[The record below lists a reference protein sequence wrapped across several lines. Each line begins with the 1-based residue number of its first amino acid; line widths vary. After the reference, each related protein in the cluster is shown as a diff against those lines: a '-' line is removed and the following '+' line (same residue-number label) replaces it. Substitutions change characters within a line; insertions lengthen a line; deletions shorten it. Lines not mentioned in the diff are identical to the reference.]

1 MTPGRLSVGAAAVVL
16 AIVVVSAGGMV
27 ATARADT
34 DHVTNCS
41 DSNPGSLRA
50 VVAASADGDT
60 VVFDVD
66 CQTGPAQITLS
77 TEIGVGGKAIT
88 IDGTGHFVT
97 LTGGDTSRIFNAG
110 GGSTLTLKH
119 LTLTHGMA
127 DGGAIAVTGTL
138 SLINSTISDS
148 TATGFGGGAIGI
160 FGGTASV
167 AGSTFIGNTAPD
179 PQRGGAIFNNSGT
192 LSIGTST
199 FTQNQ
204 SGDLGG
210 AVAAFGGITLV
221 SRSTFAGNQSAGS
234 GGAMFAEGGAQ
245 LSVTNSTLSDN
256 TTSQFGGGIYTV
268 GGTTTTLNNDTF
280 SGNHIGAGST
290 GSGTEIATAGSV
302 IVANT
307 IVSGNIGRN
316 CAGPITND
324 GNNLQFGDT
333 TCGFSVTADPRLGP
347 LQDHGGPTQTMALG
361 QGSAAI
367 DAANPFICRIVGVD
381 NIDQRGQNRTDVVRN
396 TCDIGAYDTT
406 GAVPGPASGSTS
418 VMSCVPCKSTV
429 GASATITL
437 QAKSADGR
445 ILGVGGDTV
454 TLTAN
459 HGMLSAVTDN
469 GNGTYSATLQSSTK
483 PSKASVSGTINGQQ
497 ITSTVTVK
505 FTPAPPSAA
514 RTTISARRA
523 NIPQARGKTA
533 IVVNTK
539 DRFGNDVPTGGAKVK
554 LKATGGKVRAVRD
567 LHTGNYVAILARSE
581 AKDQRVV
588 VTGTI
593 NGRPIR
599 DNAVVFFR

>member
-1 MTPGRLSVGAAAVVL
+1 MTRARLLVGAAAVLL
-16 AIVVVSAGGMV
+16 AIVVVSAGGIV

-41 DSNPGSLRA
+41 DSDPGSLRA
-50 VVAASADGDT
+50 VVAAAADGDT

-66 CQTGPAQITLS
+66 CQTGPGQITLS
-77 TEIGVGGKAIT
+77 TEIGVGGKSVT
-88 IDGTGHFVT
+88 IDATGRFVT
-97 LTGGDTSRIFNAG
+97 ISGGDTTRIFNAG
-110 GGSTLTLKH
+110 AAGTLTLKH
-119 LTLTHGMA
+119 LTLTHGTA

-138 SLINSTISDS
+138 TLVNSTISDS
-148 TATGFGGGAIGI
+148 TATNVGGGAIGN
-160 FGGTASV
+160 FGGAVSV
-167 AGSTFIGNTAPD
+167 QGSTFIGNTG
-179 PQRGGAIFNNSGT
+179 PQRGGAIWNGGGT
-192 LSIGTST
+192 LTVETST

-204 SGDLGG
+204 SGDVGG
-210 AVAAFGGITLV
+210 ALGAYGGLTLV
-221 SRSTFAGNQSAGS
+221 SRSTFAGNLAIVS
-234 GGAMFAEGGAQ
+234 GGAMFAEAGAQ
-245 LSVTNSTLSDN
+245 LTVTNSTLTDN
-256 TTSQFGGGIYTV
+256 ITSQFGGGIYTV

-290 GSGTEIATAGSV
+290 GSGTEIATSGSV

-316 CAGPITND
+316 CTGPITND

-333 TCGFSVTADPRLGP
+333 TCGFSLTADARLGP
-347 LQDHGGPTQTMALG
+347 LADNTGPTETMALG

-381 NIDQRGQNRTDVVRN
+381 NIDQRGQTRTDVVRN

-429 GASATITL
+429 GASATITV
-437 QAKSADGR
+437 QAKSANGR

-454 TLTAN
+454 TLATN
-459 HGMLSAVTDN
+459 HGTLSAVTDN
-469 GNGTYSATLQSSTK
+469 GNGTYSATLQSPTK
-483 PSKASVSGTINGQQ
+483 PGNATVSGTINGQQ
-497 ITSTVTVK
+497 IASTATVK
-505 FTPAPPSAA
+505 FTPAAPSGA

-523 NIPQARGKTA
+523 NIPQARGKTL
-533 IVVNTK
+533 IVINTK
-539 DRFGNDVPTGGAKVK
+539 DRFGNEVVTGGVMVK
-554 LKATGGKVRAVRD
+554 LKATAGTIRALRD
-567 LHTGNYVAILARSE
+567 LHNGNYTAILRRNK
-581 AKDQRVV
+581 AKDQKVV

-593 NGRPIR
+593 AGRRIK